1 MKDIIPPVDKELLEK
16 ELTEDRFVRKT
27 NKGSNEIYCF
37 THHDSPNLMRE
48 VGRLREI
55 TFRKA
60 GGGTG
65 KETDIDHY
73 DLDEKPYHQLIVWDP
88 SAKEILGGYRY
99 IICKDAHTDK
109 QGDFLLA
116 TSRLFDF
123 SDKFKTQYIPK
134 MIELGRS
141 FVQPE
146 YQSILKGRKSLYAL
160 DNLWDGLGALIVE
173 YPEVKYFFGKVT
185 MYPHFNTEARNHI
198 LYFMDR
204 MFNDPDKLAW
214 PLNPLKTDADTDAMD
229 ETYNGVDFKE
239 NYKILSRIVRENGAN
254 IPPLINAYM
263 GLSPSMRSFGTA
275 VNTHFGDV
283 EETSIMITI
292 EDVYENKVERHISSY
307 LNFLKIRLPKTNF
320 HLFKKRN

>member
-1 MKDIIPPVDKELLEK
+1 MKDIIPRVDRELLEK

-37 THHDSPNLMRE
+37 THHDSPNLMLE

-88 SAKEILGGYRY
+88 GAKEILGGYRY
-99 IICKDAHTDK
+99 IICKDAHVDK
-109 QGDFLLA
+109 QGNLLLA

-123 SDKFKTQYIPK
+123 SDEFKSKYIPK

-198 LYFMDR
+198 LYFMHR
-204 MFNDPDKLAW
+204 MFSDPEKLAW
-214 PLNPLKTDADTDAMD
+214 PLNPLKTDTDTAAMD
-229 ETYNGVDFKE
+229 ATYNGVDFKE
-239 NYKILSRIVRENGAN
+239 NYKILSRIVREHGAN

-263 GLSPSMRSFGTA
+263 GLSPSMKSFGTA

-283 EETSIMITI
+283 EETGIMITI

-307 LNFLKIRLPKTNF
+307 LNFLKIRLPRTKF
-320 HLFKKRN
+320 HLFKKRH

>member
-214 PLNPLKTDADTDAMD
+214 PLNPLKTDADTAAMD

>member
-1 MKDIIPPVDKELLEK
+1 MKDIIPPVDRELLEK
-16 ELTEDRFVRKT
+16 ELTEERFVRKT

-99 IICKDAHTDK
+99 IICKDAHVNE
-109 QGDFLLA
+109 QGDLLLA

-123 SDKFKTQYIPK
+123 SDEFKSQYLPD

-141 FVQPE
+141 FVQRI
-146 YQSILKGRKSLYAL
+146 SINFKRTKKSLC
-160 DNLWDGLGALIVE
+160 I
-173 YPEVKYFFGKVT
+173 
-185 MYPHFNTEARNHI
+185 RQ
-198 LYFMDR
+198 FMGW
-204 MFNDPDKLAW
+204 AW
-214 PLNPLKTDADTDAMD
+214 CSNC
-229 ETYNGVDFKE
+229 GV
-239 NYKILSRIVRENGAN
+239 S
-254 IPPLINAYM
+254 
-263 GLSPSMRSFGTA
+263 
-275 VNTHFGDV
+275 
-283 EETSIMITI
+283 
-292 EDVYENKVERHISSY
+292 
-307 LNFLKIRLPKTNF
+307 
-320 HLFKKRN
+320 